1 MPPPP
6 SHQNSLPIPHL
17 PLPYNHQPPHYNPH
31 PTFFPAS
38 QPPIPYSQI
47 IQTPYIAHI
56 PQYQPIPLPYNTD
69 PPKPPKSTT
78 ILSTHAPEHKENR
91 ETGGNTFC
99 IDSKAFKLTFD
110 GGRTDPYNI
119 SERRGQYRGS
129 LWVGLTGLRWLLD
142 VFAKLRAK
150 NQSIEGFFEFHRD
163 GYRVIELSCL
173 ANRGGRYVE
182 ISEYHSGTHRGS
194 VRIPEGRRG
203 AGWSLFEF
211 QVRKFFLGEITP
223 ALVTQAL
230 PSQNRDAGVT
240 AVGLRDVGPDEVEAQ
255 LIDKNP
261 MDTPHQKTLE
271 SSTEDSSCEDERGDV
286 GWSSEEPGSDDGG
299 SEAPMRGVLA
309 LLAAPADE
317 MVGEII
323 GLVSP
328 TSLGNAQAQEKLV
341 TVELAEEEHVRPLVN
356 QTLGAQSQGGDLPSE
371 PPVTTQTGEVGVDHD
386 TGVPSVEVPIPITPM
401 VDAFE
406 EPRCAEVV
414 RPESSFVTDLALV
427 RVDDFIEA
435 ESSMILF
442 HEEPDSQLSVMEHHS
457 QTVMTQ
463 CEAEPIAPLT
473 CEPLA
478 VVAPPNVSVAPR
490 KPHSLDR
497 STWVNTQ
504 YKGICELM
512 GFPLESHEQQCLAL
526 LRRIEAARFIK
537 KGEVGSRKMVVSGTK
552 GARELRNLLKLLT
565 WNVRGLNDPK
575 KRVVLKNWLRK
586 WKVDVVCLQETKLDK
601 VDGRMISSI
610 WGNRFAGWEVLD
622 ATHTAG
628 GVLLL
633 WDKRVVERIDS
644 KVGMFS
650 VSCHWK
656 SLGDGFEWVGTGV
669 YGPNRDDSRSE
680 LWAELVEVRNQ
691 WSQPWCIFG
700 DFNVV
705 RFPSERRGCVRVT
718 PAMEEFSDFID
729 GFNLIDLPLNGGLY
743 SWCNGAA
750 NPSMS
755 RIDRVLVSTDWEE
768 HYPDVVQKLMPKP
781 ISDHNPVLLEA
792 GGMARGKSSFKF
804 ENMWLKVPEFVDKV
818 QKWWSGYSYSGTPS
832 FVLAQKLKALKGDL
846 KEWNRL
852 EFGDVGIKRQQLEC
866 ELQAYD
872 EKESLS
878 SLSPEEHILR
888 EVCKAELERVAQLE
902 EVSWRQKSRSLWL
915 KEGDNNTKFFH
926 KMANSHR
933 RYNYMDKVEVD
944 GVVFEEESEIR
955 EKVVHFYESLYQEAE
970 TWRPTVDGLEFEM
983 ITENESAVLE
993 RQFDKEEVLQ
1003 VVKDYAGEIRLLA
1016 QMASLWLS
1024 SRNVGRLK
1032 GVLDKLISESQ
1043 NAFVG
1048 GRKIL
1053 DSVLIANECLD
1064 SRLKSRIPGVIC
1076 KLDIEKAYDH
1086 VNWSCLLHLLE
1097 RMGFGRRWRLWIE
1110 SCISSVQF
1118 SVLVNG
1124 SPEGF
1129 FSCSRGLRQGDPLS
1143 PLLFLLVMEVLSRM
1157 LRKVEEEGLIRGFR
1171 AGSNAAE
1178 GLCISHLLYA
1188 DDTIL
1193 FCDADLDQVGLWEVQ
1208 NIAEL
1213 ADSLCCHIGGLP
1225 LSYLEVEKL
1234 QRDFLWGGMGDE
1246 VKHHLVGWDKVCT
1259 PKEVGGL
1266 GVRSLILTNKAL
1278 LGKWLWRFGMEGDH
1292 LWRRVLM
1299 AKFGSDLGGWRT
1311 KPIRGPHGC
1320 GLWKGIMSGWEDYFQ
1335 HVEFVV
1341 GQGTRVSFWKD
1352 KWCGDTS
1359 LMFGEWNVTFVRD
1372 FNDWEVDVVAEFF
1385 QFLHSHMVPNA
1396 APPDE
1401 LRWKQCKDGVF
1412 TSRSYHYALIDR
1424 RGVRF
1429 PWKSIWR
1436 VKAPP
1441 RVAFFV
1447 WTATWGRIL
1456 TCDNLMRR
1464 GYMMAGWCC
1473 MCCCDGETVDH
1484 LLLHCSAVQKLWN
1497 YVFLTFRVHWVVPR
1511 QVADLL
1517 FGWHNW
1523 FGKHHSHIWNLI
1535 PLCLM
1540 WTVWRERNLRT
1551 FEDLSTS
1558 PDQLLGT
1565 FVTSLFDWTR
1575 IWGFTTAVTV
1585 TEFVDSW
1592 HSASV

>member
-1 MPPPP
+1 MFMQ
-6 SHQNSLPIPHL
+6 SMAMRFGLSAAISYGISSMAMVFINKAILMQ
-17 PLPYNHQPPHYNPH
+17 
-31 PTFFPAS
+31 
-38 QPPIPYSQI
+38 YSQSMTLLTLQQLATALLI
-47 IQTPYIAHI
+47 HFGRRMGYTKAKGVDMSTARKLLPVSLFYNANVAFALASLKGVNIPMYIAI
-56 PQYQPIPLPYNTD
+56 KRLTPLAVL
-69 PPKPPKSTT
+69 
-78 ILSTHAPEHKENR
+78 IA
-91 ETGGNTFC
+91 
-99 IDSKAFKLTFD
+99 
-110 GGRTDPYNI
+110 
-119 SERRGQYRGS
+119 
-129 LWVGLTGLRWLLD
+129 
-142 VFAKLRAK
+142 
-150 NQSIEGFFEFHRD
+150 GFFSGKGRPTTQVTLS
-163 GYRVIELSCL
+163 VILT
-173 ANRGGRYVE
+173 A
-182 ISEYHSGTHRGS
+182 
-194 VRIPEGRRG
+194 
-203 AGWSLFEF
+203 
-211 QVRKFFLGEITP
+211 
-223 ALVTQAL
+223 
-230 PSQNRDAGVT
+230 AGVII
-240 AVGLRDVGPDEVEAQ
+240 AAL
-255 LIDKNP
+255 
-261 MDTPHQKTLE
+261 
-271 SSTEDSSCEDERGDV
+271 GDFSFDLF
-286 GWSSEEPGSDDGG
+286 GYS
-299 SEAPMRGVLA
+299 LA
-309 LLAAPADE
+309 LTSVFFQTMYLVLVEKSGAED
-317 MVGEII
+317 GLSSIEII
-323 GLVSP
+323 GKV
-328 TSLGNAQAQEKLV
+328 GNGMW
-341 TVELAEEEHVRPLVN
+341 ELDNGEE
-356 QTLGAQSQGGDLPSE
+356 GSE
-371 PPVTTQTGEVGVDHD
+371 
-386 TGVPSVEVPIPITPM
+386 
-401 VDAFE
+401 
-406 EPRCAEVV
+406 
-414 RPESSFVTDLALV
+414 
-427 RVDDFIEA
+427 
-435 ESSMILF
+435 
-442 HEEPDSQLSVMEHHS
+442 
-457 QTVMTQ
+457 
-463 CEAEPIAPLT
+463 
-473 CEPLA
+473 
-478 VVAPPNVSVAPR
+478 
-490 KPHSLDR
+490 
-497 STWVNTQ
+497 
-504 YKGICELM
+504 
-512 GFPLESHEQQCLAL
+512 
-526 LRRIEAARFIK
+526 K
-537 KGEVGSRKMVVSGTK
+537 KGLSGEEGVK
-552 GARELRNLLKLLT
+552 KLI
-565 WNVRGLNDPK
+565 K
-575 KRVVLKNWLRK
+575 
-586 WKVDVVCLQETKLDK
+586 
-601 VDGRMISSI
+601 
-610 WGNRFAGWEVLD
+610 
-622 ATHTAG
+622 
-628 GVLLL
+628 
-633 WDKRVVERIDS
+633 
-644 KVGMFS
+644 
-650 VSCHWK
+650 
-656 SLGDGFEWVGTGV
+656 
-669 YGPNRDDSRSE
+669 
-680 LWAELVEVRNQ
+680 
-691 WSQPWCIFG
+691 
-700 DFNVV
+700 
-705 RFPSERRGCVRVT
+705 
-718 PAMEEFSDFID
+718 
-729 GFNLIDLPLNGGLY
+729 
-743 SWCNGAA
+743 
-750 NPSMS
+750 
-755 RIDRVLVSTDWEE
+755 
-768 HYPDVVQKLMPKP
+768 
-781 ISDHNPVLLEA
+781 
-792 GGMARGKSSFKF
+792 
-804 ENMWLKVPEFVDKV
+804 
-818 QKWWSGYSYSGTPS
+818 
-832 FVLAQKLKALKGDL
+832 KLKALKSDL

-1003 VVKDYAGEIRLLA
+1003 VVKDLQGDKAPGPDGFTMAFFQKCWSVLEADVMGFFDEVYHYCKFERSLNASFIALIPKKQNASNIRDFRPISLIGSVYKLLA
-1016 QMASLWLS
+1016 
-1024 SRNVGRLK
+1024 K
-1032 GVLDKLISESQ
+1032 VL
-1043 NAFVG
+1043 
-1048 GRKIL
+1048 
-1053 DSVLIANECLD
+1053 AN
-1064 SRLKSRIPGVIC
+1064 
-1076 KLDIEKAYDH
+1076 
-1086 VNWSCLLHLLE
+1086 
-1097 RMGFGRRWRLWIE
+1097 RRWRLWIE

-1157 LRKVEEEGLIRGFR
+1157 LRKVEEEGLIRGFK
-1171 AGSNAAE
+1171 AGSKQGGVNMAKSE
-1178 GLCISHLLYA
+1178 MVP
-1188 DDTIL
+1188 
-1193 FCDADLDQVGLWEVQ
+1193 VGEVQ

-1225 LSYLEVEKL
+1225 LSYLGMPLGASYKAVAVWNPILEKLERRLSGWQKLYLSKGGRLTLLKSTLSSLPTYFLSLFTIPISVVRRIEKL
-1234 QRDFLWGGMGDE
+1234 QRDFLWGDMGDE
-1246 VKHHLVGWDKVCT
+1246 VKHHLVGWDKVCI

-1359 LMFGEWNVTFVRD
+1359 LMVLFPTLFTCSSNRDATIAEVLSGPNSRGVREWNVTFVRD

-1396 APPDE
+1396 APSDE

-1464 GYMMAGWCC
+1464 GYTMAGWCC

-1484 LLLHCSAVQKLWN
+1484 LLLHCSAGQKLWN
-1497 YVFLTFRVHWVVPR
+1497 YVFLTFRVHWVLPR
-1511 QVADLL
+1511 KVADLL

-1551 FEDLSTS
+1551 FEDLSTP

-1565 FVTSLFDWTR
+1565 FVTSLFDWSR

>member
-1 MPPPP
+1 
-6 SHQNSLPIPHL
+6 
-17 PLPYNHQPPHYNPH
+17 
-31 PTFFPAS
+31 
-38 QPPIPYSQI
+38 
-47 IQTPYIAHI
+47 
-56 PQYQPIPLPYNTD
+56 
-69 PPKPPKSTT
+69 
-78 ILSTHAPEHKENR
+78 
-91 ETGGNTFC
+91 
-99 IDSKAFKLTFD
+99 
-110 GGRTDPYNI
+110 
-119 SERRGQYRGS
+119 
-129 LWVGLTGLRWLLD
+129 
-142 VFAKLRAK
+142 
-150 NQSIEGFFEFHRD
+150 
-163 GYRVIELSCL
+163 
-173 ANRGGRYVE
+173 
-182 ISEYHSGTHRGS
+182 
-194 VRIPEGRRG
+194 
-203 AGWSLFEF
+203 
-211 QVRKFFLGEITP
+211 
-223 ALVTQAL
+223 
-230 PSQNRDAGVT
+230 
-240 AVGLRDVGPDEVEAQ
+240 
-255 LIDKNP
+255 
-261 MDTPHQKTLE
+261 
-271 SSTEDSSCEDERGDV
+271 
-286 GWSSEEPGSDDGG
+286 
-299 SEAPMRGVLA
+299 
-309 LLAAPADE
+309 
-317 MVGEII
+317 
-323 GLVSP
+323 
-328 TSLGNAQAQEKLV
+328 
-341 TVELAEEEHVRPLVN
+341 
-356 QTLGAQSQGGDLPSE
+356 
-371 PPVTTQTGEVGVDHD
+371 
-386 TGVPSVEVPIPITPM
+386 
-401 VDAFE
+401 
-406 EPRCAEVV
+406 
-414 RPESSFVTDLALV
+414 
-427 RVDDFIEA
+427 
-435 ESSMILF
+435 
-442 HEEPDSQLSVMEHHS
+442 
-457 QTVMTQ
+457 
-463 CEAEPIAPLT
+463 
-473 CEPLA
+473 
-478 VVAPPNVSVAPR
+478 
-490 KPHSLDR
+490 
-497 STWVNTQ
+497 
-504 YKGICELM
+504 
-512 GFPLESHEQQCLAL
+512 
-526 LRRIEAARFIK
+526 
-537 KGEVGSRKMVVSGTK
+537 VSGNVGYCVFLMK
-552 GARELRNLLKLLT
+552 LKLLT

-622 ATHTAG
+622 AAHTAG

-729 GFNLIDLPLNGGLY
+729 GYNLIDLPLNGGLY

-755 RIDRVLVSTDWEE
+755 RIDRVLISTDWEE

-804 ENMWLKVPEFVDKV
+804 ENMWLKVPKFVDKV

-888 EVCKAELERVAQLE
+888 EVCKAELERMAQLE

-955 EKVVHFYESLYQEAE
+955 EKVVHFYESLYQETE

-1003 VVKDYAGEIRLLA
+1003 VVKDLQGDKAPGPDGFTMAFFQKCWSVLEADVMGFFDEVYHYCKFERSLNASFIALIPKKQNASNIRDFRPISLIGSVYKLLA
-1016 QMASLWLS
+1016 KVLA
-1024 SRNVGRLK
+1024 NRLK

-1193 FCDADLDQVGLWEVQ
+1193 FCDANVDQLVYVRMVLTCFEAVTGLRVNMAKSEMVPVGEVQ

-1225 LSYLEVEKL
+1225 LSYLGMPLGASYKAVAVWNPILEKLERRLSGWQKLYLSKGGRLTLLKSTLSSLPTYFLSLFTIPISVVRRIEKL
-1234 QRDFLWGGMGDE
+1234 QRDFLWGDMGDE

-1359 LMFGEWNVTFVRD
+1359 LMVLFPTLFTCSSNRDATIAEVLSSPNSRGVREWNVTFERD

-1396 APPDE
+1396 APSDE

-1464 GYMMAGWCC
+1464 GYTMAGWCC

-1484 LLLHCSAVQKLWN
+1484 LLLHCSAGQKLWN
-1497 YVFLTFRVHWVVPR
+1497 YVFLTFRVHWVLPR
-1511 QVADLL
+1511 KVADLL

-1551 FEDLSTS
+1551 FEDLSTP

-1565 FVTSLFDWTR
+1565 FVTSLFDWSR